1 MVTGLELIPF
11 FLDIA
16 PKAFEL
22 ILKLIPKKGTS
33 DYESK
38 IESVKSI
45 LEQMKPFAEGM
56 KQVDE
61 LKQLLQ
67 TVEEGEQ
74 LVHGRKNPKKLE
86 QWIDSFRVLLPIA
99 MFGVLMRMADNM
111 QEIKQLLL
119 FNQSPRINFHLYF
132 SDEKCKVGY
141 EKFICCI
148 NGLRGPEPPFQGVE
162 FGSTDR
168 TDVATPPMQSVPQTS
183 SAVGGSRAVYNP
195 TEHVLKKVVFEA
207 LARDDYGKKIVEMAA
222 CNVNGVISAERVVQ
236 DNQQTDLVIVMAT
249 EIFVEQD
256 MIKYLKKKLNRRHV
270 YVKETQA

>member
-1 MVTGLELIPF
+1 MVTGLELIPL

-16 PKAFEL
+16 PKAFGL

-38 IESVKSI
+38 IKSVESI

-56 KQVDE
+56 KQVEE

-67 TVEEGEQ
+67 TVEEGKQ
-74 LVHGRKNPKKLE
+74 LLHGGKNPKKLE
-86 QWIDSFRVLLPIA
+86 QWIDSFRVLLPVA

-111 QEIKQLLL
+111 QEIKQL

-162 FGSTDR
+162 SGITDK
-168 TDVATPPMQSVPQTS
+168 TDVATLPMQSVPQTS
-183 SAVGGSRAVYNP
+183 SAVAASRAVYNP

-236 DNQQTDLVIVMAT
+236 DNQQTDLVIVIAT
-249 EIFVEQD
+249 KIFVEED
-256 MIKYLKKKLNRRHV
+256 MIKYLKKKLNRKHV
-270 YVKETQA
+270 YVKENKHDI